1 MDELYDVAVLLFGEE
16 MLRDRKLRI
25 LPRATEELPHESLVK
40 QIRGQ
45 GIRRPHYVDSYRG
58 HPVVP
63 LFRLAILAVQ
73 CLLSA
78 LGHLVPVVFWSDHCS
93 DRVDPFGRRIH
104 LHRVQY
110 VETCKYD

>member
-78 LGHLVPVVFWSDHCS
+78 LSHLVPVVFWSDHC
-93 DRVDPFGRRIH
+93 DHDMGP
-104 LHRVQY
+104 LP
-110 VETCKYD
+110 C